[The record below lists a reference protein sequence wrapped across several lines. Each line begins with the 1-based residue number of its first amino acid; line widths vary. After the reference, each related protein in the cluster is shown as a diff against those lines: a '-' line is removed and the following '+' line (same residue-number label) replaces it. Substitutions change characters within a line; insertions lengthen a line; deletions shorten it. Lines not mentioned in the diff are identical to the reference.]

1 LDQRRASEVVGYVSE
16 VGGVGVVSHCTG
28 RLVQIVASSSDF
40 GVGGVG
46 GLAAVVAGVSGNST
60 ASSVSAGFAVLWL
73 PHDEVSFCFT
83 LSVARCALTRCE
95 LLRAAAS
102 RGTAGVQACSTG
114 GGLGVTRVANFPRP
128 PRQPP
133 PEMADAVS
141 KNQSGST
148 SLASSRANRP
158 SLDVAANV
166 QRLVALQEF
175 GERRRIGRIEYAIDL
190 PLTHGSILDANR
202 ARAIPSKFGGGS

>member
-1 LDQRRASEVVGYVSE
+1 MDQRRASEVVGYVSE

-60 ASSVSAGFAVLWL
+60 ASSMSARFAVRWL
-73 PHDEVSFCFT
+73 PHDLVSSY
-83 LSVARCALTRCE
+83 LGVARCALTRCE